1 MKPNVLV
8 STKGMDEQ
16 TWLEYRN
23 KGIGGSDVG
32 TIMGLN
38 KYKSAVQLWLE
49 KSDLIEAEKVD
60 NDAVHFGHVLEET
73 VAKEFERRTGKKVRN
88 RNQILQHPE
97 HPFMLANLDRVVVG
111 EKALLECKT
120 ASEYMK
126 DKWEDDEI
134 PAGYLLQV
142 MHYLAVTGYE
152 KAYIAVLIGGNKFVW
167 KEIDRD
173 EELINI
179 IIAKEK
185 HFWEVN
191 VLGGERPEIDGSE
204 ASTDLLKK
212 LYPQSNAETI
222 EISQETDLIIESLL
236 VLKEEEK
243 SLKEQIKYRENQL
256 KETLGE
262 NEIGKSDAHQVTW
275 KTQTS
280 NRFDSTNFKKDYP
293 ELAEQYTKQSQSRV
307 LRVK

>member
-60 NDAVHFGHVLEET
+60 NDAVHFGHVLEDT

-126 DKWEDDEI
+126 GKWEDDEI

-212 LYPQSNAETI
+212 LYPEANG
-222 EISQETDLIIESLL
+222 EIVEFGQEQDLIIDSLL
-236 VLKEEEK
+236 AMQKEYKELEK
-243 SLKEQIKYRENQL
+243 QIDLRKNQIRDF
-256 KETLGE
+256 LGE
-262 NEIGKSDAHQVTW
+262 NEFGKSDTHQASW
-275 KTQTS
+275 KNQTK
-280 NRFDSTNFKKDYP
+280 NQFDAKTFQKDYP
-293 ELAEQYTKQSQSRV
+293 ELAKKYTKQSKSRA